1 MQAIEPSAVAGQKEK
16 DMSEAEVGSPI
27 TLMRLRRDRII
38 ISIEGQTPL
47 IPHRWSEKAKRMML
61 DKQQG
66 KAVAKKSPKSPEDE
80 AHDATYWLP
89 DGTPGVPATAF
100 KAAIADAARHFGS
113 VTQVLVKQSVFVVGE
128 GEDQL
133 VRISGPVS
141 MREDMPRNA
150 TGVADLRYRNQIF
163 PWEAKLEIEYVASAL
178 TPEALLALVDAAG
191 FGGVGDWR
199 PSSPKSK
206 SGTYGRWQVTGELA

>member
-1 MQAIEPSAVAGQKEK
+1 MAVA
-16 DMSEAEVGSPI
+16 EAQHVEGTPLV
-27 TLMRLRRDRII
+27 LNRLQRHSVFIP
-38 ISIEGQTPL
+38 IEGQTPL

-66 KAVAKKSPKSPEDE
+66 KPVAKKAPKAPEQE

-89 DGTPGVPATAF
+89 DGRPAMPATAF
-100 KAAIADAARHFGS
+100 KGAIADAARHFDGLTI
-113 VTQVLVKQSVFVVGE
+113 VMVKQSIFVVGE
-128 GEDQL
+128 GADQL
-133 VRISGPVS
+133 VPIEGEIA

-163 PWEAKLEIEYVASAL
+163 PWRATLEIEYVASAI

-191 FGGVGDWR
+191 LGGVGDWR
-199 PSSPKSK
+199 PSAPKSK
-206 SGTYGRWQVTGELA
+206 TGTFGRWTVTGEIA